1 MVLQV
6 QACFGTR
13 SPENRGFF
21 GPWMKLLFE
30 RESGQESLH
39 FEYVVLMR
47 FSVGEEK
54 DL

>member
-1 MVLQV
+1 MGPAGESVLRR
-6 QACFGTR
+6 AHLWE
-13 SPENRGFF
+13 P
-21 GPWMKLLFE
+21 KLFQPLEKLPFE
-30 RESGQESLH
+30 RESGHESVH